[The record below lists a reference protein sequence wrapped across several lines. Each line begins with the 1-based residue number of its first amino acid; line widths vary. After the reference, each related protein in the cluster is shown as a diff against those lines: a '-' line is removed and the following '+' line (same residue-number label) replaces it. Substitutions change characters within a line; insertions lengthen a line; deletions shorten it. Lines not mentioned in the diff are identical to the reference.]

1 MTTSAYHNPLDRVM
15 VFIDGSNVYH
25 RLRDN
30 QQLRGNHRPN
40 DLDYGK
46 FVLKLAGV
54 RRLVRCYYYGAR
66 LDQTLEPERYKPQ
79 QSFYDKLENIPRF
92 ELRLGQLRYPP
103 NFPATPAYE
112 KGVDI
117 RLATDM
123 LVHAFQDHYD
133 VAMLVSS
140 DTDFVDV
147 VQGVKNSGKN
157 VEVVL
162 FNRLGSNALSNYLKT
177 WYDKLALRL
186 SQFVSPSLP
195 KDLQL
200 RRKRPFGFPEER
212 RCPGS

>member
-1 MTTSAYHNPLDRVM
+1 MTTSPYHNAADRVM
-15 VFIDGSNVYH
+15 VFIDGSNIYF

-30 QQLRGNHRPN
+30 LQLRGSHQPN

-46 FVLKLAGV
+46 FVSKLADG
-54 RRLVRCYYYGAR
+54 RRLVRCYYYAAR
-66 LDQTLEPERYKPQ
+66 LDQTREPDRYKSQ
-79 QSFYDKLENIPRF
+79 QSFYNKLEDIPRF

-103 NFPATPAYE
+103 NFPAAPSYE

-133 VAMLVSS
+133 VAILVSS

-147 VQGVKNSGKN
+147 VQGVKNAGKN

-162 FNRLGSNALSNYLKT
+162 FSPQGST
-177 WYDKLALRL
+177 ALRT
-186 SQFVSPSLP
+186 VADEVVEIDSLF
-195 KDLQL
+195 LQDSW
-200 RRKRPFGFPEER
+200 RQ
-212 RCPGS
+212 